1 MLVVWPTLSQERV
14 GSFYYEGRCTMGISV
29 ENNIQQNIHVV
40 EKKELKLQ
48 ATASQVQPDI
58 INKKTSEEI
67 KNLVR
72 QNTSYLINVNFD
84 LNVSYDRGANRLIF
98 TVVDKNTGEM
108 VQKIPNEI
116 VLNITRGI
124 KEKVEAMFIDQ
135 RR

>member
-1 MLVVWPTLSQERV
+1 
-14 GSFYYEGRCTMGISV
+14 MGISV